1 MRAARAKG
9 RLRAP
14 TTKGLSIYYGKVTM
28 WSKQAQQNVEYE
40 VPAGVM
46 TFVETR
52 LKPAEHKYWKHAAD
66 AWDTEP
72 ASERP

>member
-1 MRAARAKG
+1 
-9 RLRAP
+9 
-14 TTKGLSIYYGKVTM
+14 M